1 MTDSAEGT
9 TDTIVAPT
17 PATEVAHRNT
27 RLYQVLAWV
36 GIVAGILFIVAAVFF
51 SGFFA
56 GRTTDGYRWHR
67 GTRNGQ
73 MQPGGPMGGGCPMM
87 QMQPGGMGQGGMGQG
102 GMGQGGMGQ
111 GGMGQGGMGQG
122 GMGQGGMGPG
132 MMPGGM
138 GPGGMRGPTPSS
150 TSPMQ
155 PPAGQR

>member
-1 MTDSAEGT
+1 MTDSTEGT
-9 TDTIVAPT
+9 TDTTFAP
-17 PATEVAHRNT
+17 AAASEVAHRNT

-51 SGFFA
+51 SGFLA
-56 GRTTDGYRWHR
+56 GRTTDGYGWHR
-67 GTRNGQ
+67 GAQSGQ
-73 MQPGGPMGGGCPMM
+73 MQPGGGMGGGCPMM
-87 QMQPGGMGQGGMGQG
+87 QMQPGGMGQGGMP
-102 GMGQGGMGQ
+102 
-111 GGMGQGGMGQG
+111 G

-150 TSPMQ
+150 TPPMS

>member
-1 MTDSAEGT
+1 MTDSTEGT
-9 TDTIVAPT
+9 TDTSFAPAAA
-17 PATEVAHRNT
+17 PEVAHRNT

-51 SGFFA
+51 SGFLA
-56 GRTTDGYRWHR
+56 GRTTDGYGWHR
-67 GTRNGQ
+67 GAQ
-73 MQPGGPMGGGCPMM
+73 MQPGGGTGGGCPMM
-87 QMQPGGMGQGGMGQG
+87 QMQPGGMGQGGMP
-102 GMGQGGMGQ
+102 
-111 GGMGQGGMGQG
+111 G

-150 TSPMQ
+150 TPPMS

>member
-1 MTDSAEGT
+1 MTDSTEGT
-9 TDTIVAPT
+9 TDTTFAPAAA
-17 PATEVAHRNT
+17 PEVAHRNT

-51 SGFFA
+51 SGFLA
-56 GRTTDGYRWHR
+56 GRTTDGYGWHR
-67 GTRNGQ
+67 GAQGGQ
-73 MQPGGPMGGGCPMM
+73 MQPGGGMGGGCPMM
-87 QMQPGGMGQGGMGQG
+87 QMQPGGMGQGGMP
-102 GMGQGGMGQ
+102 
-111 GGMGQGGMGQG
+111 G

-150 TSPMQ
+150 TTPMS